1 VRTARWPVAALALA
15 ACLTACG
22 GGGGGAAEP
31 APAPEPIASPPPA
44 PPATP
49 PATPPIPPVLP
60 PIATGWED
68 PLIVSNPGEASNGG
82 ARLEIDA
89 LGQALTVWKQS
100 TNPGE
105 VLWSSRF
112 TPVVGWSTPTAL
124 YRGPGNLAHYE
135 LAMEQ
140 TSGKAV
146 AVWTLVDGSG
156 SYTVSARSFNAS
168 TAAWSAPTVV
178 SSETRTMS
186 QPSVAID
193 AGGNAA
199 VVWAQLDARFRYNV
213 WAARYS
219 GSASN
224 WGSATTVGTT
234 TVTGSTDLNPKVA
247 MTTNSEAVAVW
258 RRSGNSERGFWSSR
272 ASLGGLWSAGARIV
286 DIPNFGS
293 STAPGA
299 FDISSKPE
307 IAADYSG
314 GAMLAWSQLTVG
326 PIQSH
331 MRSLRYSG
339 GAWATDQQAMNSP
352 IAYNTLPFVRLK
364 FNPQG
369 QAVAA
374 WGIDNDNKVWANRS
388 RADGTW
394 ETAQALNPTVTS
406 TITSQPA
413 VGIDNTG
420 AMLVVWKQ
428 SSASIMGNRFE
439 PASGWQGAQ
448 RLENYDPITS
458 ITADPIVAMNARGYA
473 SLVFTAVL
481 NVNTFGGSQIL
492 GRFYNSGR

>member
-1 VRTARWPVAALALA
+1 
-15 ACLTACG
+15 
-22 GGGGGAAEP
+22 
-31 APAPEPIASPPPA
+31 
-44 PPATP
+44 
-49 PATPPIPPVLP
+49 
-60 PIATGWED
+60 
-68 PLIVSNPGEASNGG
+68 
-82 ARLEIDA
+82 
-89 LGQALTVWKQS
+89 
-100 TNPGE
+100 
-105 VLWSSRF
+105 
-112 TPVVGWSTPTAL
+112 
-124 YRGPGNLAHYE
+124 
-135 LAMEQ
+135 MEQ

-156 SYTVSARSFNAS
+156 SYTLSARSFNANS
-168 TAAWSAPTVV
+168 AAWSAPTVV

-193 AGGNAA
+193 ASGNAA

-234 TVTGSTDLNPKVA
+234 TVSGSTDLNPKVA
-247 MTTNSEAVAVW
+247 MTTSSEAVAVW

-286 DIPNFGS
+286 DIPGFGS

-339 GAWATDQQAMNSP
+339 GAWTTDQQAMNSP
-352 IAYNTLPFVRLK
+352 IGYNTLPFVRLK

-374 WGIDNDNKVWANRS
+374 WGIDNDSKVWANRS
-388 RADGTW
+388 RADGSW
-394 ETAQALNPTVTS
+394 ETAQALNPTVTG

-428 SSASIMGNRFE
+428 SSASIMGNRFD
-439 PASGWQGAQ
+439 PASSWQGAQ
-448 RLENYDPITS
+448 RVENYDPISS
-458 ITADPIVAMNARGYA
+458 ITADPVVAMNARGYA
-473 SLVFTAVL
+473 SLVFTAVV